1 MIPPALS
8 EAESVLALAVVPEH
22 SLSFME
28 AMSGG
33 KARVE
38 NGYLFFT
45 GEDWLM
51 AVAYPLTGEYED
63 DAFEAALHAVLR
75 DVPAR
80 QGGRAVDCWA
90 IGPRLPE
97 RLRPHLTD
105 EDRFYTLPASA
116 SPPARLKR
124 PLERAAAALRV
135 EEGRTFTPAHRRLWA
150 EFMARTPLGANVR
163 ALYAGTEAAL
173 RGVADTASEAATA
186 TTASGT
192 PDLRLLNAW
201 DAEGNL
207 AACLLLDYS
216 PAAFSAYIIGAHSRE
231 HPTPYASD
239 LLFAHMLAGARAA
252 GKTYVH
258 LGLGVNAGIRRFKTK
273 WGAVPALPYVMA
285 AWTEAASAGRETADA
300 FFRLLLEAPPDLS
313 KRKLLASLPEQRPF
327 AMLWEVEK
335 NGRRSWIGGSAHF
348 FCYSFEHSLRRLF
361 ERVDT
366 VLFEG
371 ALDPD
376 TLNEVDRI
384 GKHLA
389 PCAGFDPTSGPA
401 SEPAFGPGA
410 SLDGLLREEEIRRL
424 ERAVRGPQGKLARL
438 LNCAHPNPA
447 DVRLFLRET
456 RHWCA
461 LFSLWTAFLERQGWR
476 ESVDLEAWR
485 IAHDMG
491 RTVLGMESL
500 EEQIASLEAVPV
512 PRVLA
517 FFRNCA
523 DWKATIRR
531 NVAAYLAGDLER
543 MIGTS
548 AEFPTRTEQIIDHR
562 DQRFRERMR
571 PFLEEGGCAVF
582 VGAAHLIN
590 LRGMLR
596 EDGFTVRRVLP
607 TWKHRLRAMLDRK

>member
-1 MIPPALS
+1 MICSAPP
-8 EAESVLALAVVPEH
+8 EAKTVLALATVPEH
-22 SLSFME
+22 SLPFME

-45 GEDWLM
+45 GNDWLM
-51 AVAYPLTGEYED
+51 AVAYPLTGEYDD
-63 DAFEAALHAVLR
+63 DAFDAALRAVLR
-75 DVPAR
+75 AVPAR
-80 QGGRAVDCWA
+80 QGGHAVDCWA
-90 IGPRLPE
+90 VGPRLPE
-97 RLRPHLTD
+97 RLQPHLTD
-105 EDRFYTLPASA
+105 EDQFYTLPADA
-116 SPPARLKR
+116 VPPARLKR
-124 PLERAAAALRV
+124 PLARAAALLRV
-135 EEGRTFTPAHRRLWA
+135 EEGRAFTPAHRRLWA
-150 EFMARTPLGANVR
+150 EFMAGTPLKPNVR
-163 ALYAGTEAAL
+163 GLYAGTEAVL
-173 RGVADTASEAATA
+173 RGLAGGDAPNAPGVPGMPDT
-186 TTASGT
+186 SGA

-207 AACLLLDYS
+207 AACLLMDYS
-216 PAAFSAYIIGAHSRE
+216 PAAFSAYLIGAHSRE

-239 LLFAHMLAGARAA
+239 LLFAHMLANARAA

-273 WGAVPALPYVMA
+273 WGARPALPYVMA
-285 AWTEAASAGRETADA
+285 SWTEAASAGRETADA
-300 FFRLLLEAPPDLS
+300 FFRLLLEAPPDMT

-327 AMLWEVEK
+327 AMLWELEK

-371 ALDPD
+371 ALDVD
-376 TLNEVDRI
+376 TLNDVDHI
-384 GKHLA
+384 GKRLT
-389 PCAGFDPTSGPA
+389 PCVVSGA
-401 SEPAFGPGA
+401 SFGPGT
-410 SLDGLLREEEIRRL
+410 SLDGLLREEDIRRL
-424 ERAVRGPQGKLARL
+424 ERVVRGPQGKLARL
-438 LNCAHPNPA
+438 LNCAWSNPA
-447 DVRLFLRET
+447 DVRFFLRET

-491 RTVLGMESL
+491 KTVLGMESL

-512 PRVLA
+512 PRVLN
-517 FFRNCA
+517 FFRSCPG
-523 DWKATIRR
+523 WKATIRR

-543 MIGTS
+543 MLGTS
-548 AEFPTRTEQIIDHR
+548 AEFPTRTEQIISHR

-582 VGAAHLIN
+582 VGAAHMIN

-607 TWKHRLRAMLDRK
+607 TWKHRLRAALKPERP